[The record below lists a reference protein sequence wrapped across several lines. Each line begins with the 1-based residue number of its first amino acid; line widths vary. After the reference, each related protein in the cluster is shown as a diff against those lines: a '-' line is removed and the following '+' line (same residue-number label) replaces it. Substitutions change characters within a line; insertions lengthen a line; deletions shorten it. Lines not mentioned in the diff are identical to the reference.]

1 MIVVHCSGSRCDF
14 TTVFRAS
21 VPSWVIAI
29 CPAFRKPVRVLM
41 PRSSSTCW
49 MLPDSLPLRG
59 LFMSRNPLILF
70 YKLGRIQSGCAL
82 FLCRHISFTQHS
94 TFTSQ
99 HSPLNYP
106 NTTLAGTPR
115 LWYMFLATSKLI
127 ARRPWRISL
136 NAVVDTPIAFAASF
150 CL

>member
-1 MIVVHCSGSRCDF
+1 MKIKHSRQSHDGLVASFPHGNQFQYKGGKRRCRLRMSPYNQGSIRHLFIVAYR
-14 TTVFRAS
+14 
-21 VPSWVIAI
+21 
-29 CPAFRKPVRVLM
+29 
-41 PRSSSTCW
+41 
-49 MLPDSLPLRG
+49 PL
-59 LFMSRNPLILF
+59 
-70 YKLGRIQSGCAL
+70 
-82 FLCRHISFTQHS
+82 SFV
-94 TFTSQ
+94 
-99 HSPLNYP
+99 YP